1 MKKVTKSIC
10 VSMSALLIMTS
21 VPVAGFAAEQNAKVS
36 FQEVEEAFI
45 KKVDK
50 YVKIDSKTKK
60 FSLSAKAKEN
70 LNREELG
77 KAEALIKQANFAVDQ
92 HGKDLKIKGNT
103 LVLSEDVKKQSLAAI
118 GTSEYWD
125 YELFWWGYRIYFSD
139 ELCEDIRR
147 RAMEVGASGTITA
160 GVLTYL
166 GVPGWAAGIIVG
178 FGVLTLEKINR
189 TNEGNGIYLDA
200 FHGTNP
206 SNFHTIKIY
215 PA

>member
-1 MKKVTKSIC
+1 MKKIARWTFL
-10 VSMSALLIMTS
+10 SMSVLLIMTS
-21 VPVAGFAAEQNAKVS
+21 VPMAGLAAEKNANLS

-77 KAEALIKQANFAVDQ
+77 KAEALIKQANLIVDQ
-92 HGKDLKIKGNT
+92 RGKYLEIKGNT
-103 LVLSEDVKKQSLAAI
+103 FVLSENVKKQSLSAI
-118 GTSEYWD
+118 DTSEYWD

-166 GVPGWAAGIIVG
+166 GVPGWAAGIIIG
-178 FGVLTLEKINR
+178 AGVLTLAKINR
-189 TNEGNGIYLDA
+189 TNEGNGIYIDA